1 MFATISSS
9 GRIRR
14 LISTRCR
21 AITNDTKISMA
32 RAIVGN
38 RATSGS
44 DQRPMYDQLLRPTTD
59 RTINR
64 DGRRPMVGSIVASC
78 DRSYEHS
85 WHPVAECTI
94 SCGTRR
100 LIVDQSLGATIKRT
114 INRSIVRPIANRSIV
129 RPIVRSI
136 VRLPIRDHPQLVV
149 SPCTNGGTI
158 S

>member
-1 MFATISSS
+1 MVAIGPRCERSVMFATMSSS

-14 LISTRCR
+14 LISTRGR
-21 AITNDTKISMA
+21 AITNDTKVSMA

-85 WHPVAECTI
+85 WHPVAECMI

-100 LIVDQSLGATIKRT
+100 LIVDQSLIKRT
-114 INRSIVRPIANRSIV
+114 INRSIVRPIVATYDRSY
-129 RPIVRSI
+129 
-136 VRLPIRDHPQLVV
+136 DQLWHQ
-149 SPCTNGGTI
+149 TTDRRGDRG
-158 S
+158 